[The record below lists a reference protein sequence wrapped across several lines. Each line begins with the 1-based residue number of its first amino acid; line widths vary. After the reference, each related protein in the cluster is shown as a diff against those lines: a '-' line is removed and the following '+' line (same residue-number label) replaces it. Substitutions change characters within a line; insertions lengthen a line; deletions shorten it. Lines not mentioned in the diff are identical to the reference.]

1 MSWKKVGDGK
11 YRVDVERNVKGKR
24 RRKSKRVKTDL
35 KGRDLNRFLRN
46 VEDQLYDMLNATSEN
61 DMPNWS
67 FVRFADYVIK
77 TCKATQNTKDG
88 YMRYLN
94 CRTRDYFGD
103 KKLVDIKLHNVQSF
117 IDMLESTVSPA
128 TKKPLS
134 AKTIKHYR
142 DLIRYVFNRAKKLK
156 IVDDNPADDVETP
169 KVSKKLKG
177 TFYEIEE
184 LAEVL
189 PVLEN
194 KADMRYHAF
203 FIFAVF
209 TGCRPSEIYGLKWGK
224 IDFSSGLAFI
234 NEALVKTTKGY
245 IQKPTKTEDERIA
258 KLPPY
263 MLKLLSELKTYEM
276 AKHKSGDIS
285 DKYVF
290 TNAKGEHLNECAFR
304 KYLKNFCARND
315 LPYVTPYG
323 LRHTTGTILAAQKVP
338 TVNIAKKLGHTSI
351 TTTQKYIHPTIE
363 VDDMAN
369 EILEKIVTPKLRL
382 VK

>member
-1 MSWKKVGDGK
+1 MSWKKISDGK
-11 YRVDVERNVKGKR
+11 YKVDVERNVKGKR
-24 RRKSKRVKTDL
+24 RRKSKRVTTDL
-35 KGRDLNRFLRN
+35 KGRDLKRFLRN
-46 VEDQLYDMLNATSEN
+46 IEDQLYDTLSDTTEN
-61 DMPNWS
+61 DMSDWS
-67 FVRFADYVIK
+67 FVQFAEYAIE

-94 CRTRDYFGD
+94 NRTRDYFGD
-103 KKLVDIKLHNVQSF
+103 KKLVDIKLYNVQSF
-117 IDMLESTVSPA
+117 IDMLEATVSPA
-128 TKKPLS
+128 TKNTLS
-134 AKTIKHYR
+134 PKTIKHYR
-142 DLIRYVFNRAKKLK
+142 DLLRYVFNRAKKLK
-156 IVDDNPADDVETP
+156 IIDGNPADDVEAP

-177 TFYEIEE
+177 SFYEVDE
-184 LAEVL
+184 LGEIL
-189 PVLEN
+189 PILED
-194 KADMRYHAF
+194 KADMRYHTF
-203 FIFAVF
+203 FVFAVF

-224 IDFSSGLAFI
+224 IDFSSGLARI

-263 MLKLLSELKTYEM
+263 LLNLLSELKTYEM
-276 AKHKSGDIS
+276 AKHKTADID

-351 TTTQKYIHPTIE
+351 TTTQKYIHPTAEI
-363 VDDMAN
+363 DDAAN
-369 EILEKIVTPKLRL
+369 EILEDIVTPKLRL